1 VGNTRGREVHA
12 HSHKAC
18 LSIIPVCPCPE
29 HAQPVDQG
37 HVEGEDRGAQRARQ
51 CCDSGRVSII
61 LVMGALAASGE
72 RLEDVDAGPG
82 DLVALH
88 S

>member
-1 VGNTRGREVHA
+1 
-12 HSHKAC
+12 
-18 LSIIPVCPCPE
+18 
-29 HAQPVDQG
+29 
-37 HVEGEDRGAQRARQ
+37 
-51 CCDSGRVSII
+51 VSII